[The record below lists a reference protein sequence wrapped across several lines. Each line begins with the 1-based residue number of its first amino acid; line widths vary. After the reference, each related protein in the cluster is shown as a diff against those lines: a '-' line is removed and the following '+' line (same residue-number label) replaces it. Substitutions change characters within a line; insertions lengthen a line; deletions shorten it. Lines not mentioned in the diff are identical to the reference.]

1 MVHIVLYSQL
11 PSNNNYTKYA
21 VGPTGCCGHRP
32 IRLLNR
38 YLYQLIVLFEP
49 MVWTL
54 DSSLYRPLGL
64 LRAGGVCGREGHP
77 PPMPPRQMCRRP
89 VILVVRAVDNTIP
102 APQTGVL
109 VNNQGVRPPH
119 STSISKKLK
128 QVR

>member
-89 VILVVRAVDNTIP
+89 DVPVAWASGDKVP
-102 APQTGVL
+102 APQTGVPVYDL
-109 VNNQGVRPPH
+109 AFCPPP
-119 STSISKKLK
+119 
-128 QVR
+128 QRQ